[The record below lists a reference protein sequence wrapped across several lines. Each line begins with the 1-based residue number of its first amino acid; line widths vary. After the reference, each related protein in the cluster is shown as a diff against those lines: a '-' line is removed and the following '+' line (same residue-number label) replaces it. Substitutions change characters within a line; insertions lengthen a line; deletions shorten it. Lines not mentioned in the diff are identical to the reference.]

1 MASEAVS
8 RSIPLDDE
16 HAQQVINELLLL
28 GDRPAAPIITDGHTS
43 IPNYLLTDNRLPDST
58 IRIYGTLLNLARPL
72 EGTPSVSP
80 AIVAITLAITLEA
93 PGAFTFRNRRA
104 CEVRLPKLNGNKI
117 TREWDVTSLPAQ
129 DGPVGDDGETE
140 MPNAV
145 LTDTRLSNRDVRLY
159 GILRLHKR
167 REEDVAIA
175 PQALMLWLLS
185 STSERSLQN
194 SVTALKNAGYITPI
208 EHRQYN
214 VPPVYKLNEI

>member
-8 RSIPLDDE
+8 RSILSDDE
-16 HAQQVINELLLL
+16 YAQQAINELLLL
-28 GDRPAAPIITDGHTS
+28 RDRPAAPIITDGHTL

-58 IRIYGTLLNLARPL
+58 IRIYGTLLNIARPL

-80 AIVAITLAITLEA
+80 ASVAITLAITLEA

-117 TREWDVTSLPAQ
+117 TREWDVRSLPAH
-129 DGPVGDDGETE
+129 DGPVGDGGETKV
-140 MPNAV
+140 PNAV

-159 GILRLHKR
+159 GLLRMCLTSEKGF
-167 REEDVAIA
+167 VSA

-194 SVTALKNAGYITPI
+194 SITALKNAGYITPI
-208 EHRQYN
+208 EQGQYN
-214 VPPVYKLNEI
+214 APPFYKLNEI